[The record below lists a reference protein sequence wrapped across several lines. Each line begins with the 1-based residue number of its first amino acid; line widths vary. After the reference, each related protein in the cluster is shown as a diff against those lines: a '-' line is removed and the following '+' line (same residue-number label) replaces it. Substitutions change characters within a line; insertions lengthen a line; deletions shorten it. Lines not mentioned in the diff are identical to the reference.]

1 VPHGRLLFVRRPDRR
16 GRPELVAFTAAS
28 RPGQTSVTTTEFEAY
43 EDLRGLDLLAGTP
56 VEHPIF
62 LVCTHG
68 KHDPCCARF
77 GRPLYEALRDE
88 LAPDWVW
95 QVSHIGG
102 DRFAGNLVC
111 LPEGLYYGR
120 VDRETAGPV
129 LDEHLARRILIPSYR
144 GRSIYTFAVQAA
156 ERVVRE
162 RTGLVGIDDLTLRGV
177 VRRNASTRV
186 TFAAGAETHE
196 LVVDEERGD
205 LTRLTCS
212 SVSLERPPRLSS
224 DQPDPQQA
232 LAHEAPDEHEPA
244 LLIEP
249 PREVGGREGPVDP
262 EHVLELGGDPR
273 REAQLLS
280 FEGEPRLAVVDFEVG
295 DDGFPALE
303 LVPESRSLSA
313 RSWSNTSPR
322 IVLRPS
328 TNERR

>member
-1 VPHGRLLFVRRPDRR
+1 MTDSGATFCADLARESDEPLAATASRIDNWFLIEYRGLWARDALTGSGLSDQVKQHLLDQVRSVPHGRLLFVRRPDRR

-28 RPGQTSVTTTEFEAY
+28 RPDEIAVTRTEFEAY
-43 EDLRGLDLLAGTP
+43 EDLRGLDLLSGAA
-56 VEHPIF
+56 VEHPLF

-120 VDRETAGPV
+120 VDREMAGPV
-129 LDEHLARRILIPSYR
+129 LDEHLTRRILIPSYR
-144 GRSIYTFAVQAA
+144 GRSIYSFAVQAA
-156 ERVVRE
+156 ERVLRE

-186 TFAAGAETHE
+186 TFAAAGETHE
-196 LVVDEERGD
+196 LRVDEERGD

-212 SVSLERPPRLSS
+212 SESLERPPRFVVS
-224 DQPDPQQA
+224 
-232 LAHEAPDEHEPA
+232 PA
-244 LLIEP
+244 
-249 PREVGGREGPVDP
+249 
-262 EHVLELGGDPR
+262 
-273 REAQLLS
+273 
-280 FEGEPRLAVVDFEVG
+280 
-295 DDGFPALE
+295 
-303 LVPESRSLSA
+303 
-313 RSWSNTSPR
+313 
-322 IVLRPS
+322 
-328 TNERR
+328 

>member
-1 VPHGRLLFVRRPDRR
+1 MTGRPDGIRDHILGRAPFCADLSRENDEPLAATASRIDNWILVEYRGLWARDALTGSGLSDQVKQHLLDQVRSVPHGRLLFVRRPDRR
-16 GRPELVAFTAAS
+16 GRPDLLAFTAAS
-28 RPGQTSVTTTEFEAY
+28 RPGRTTVTRTEFETY
-43 EDLRGLDLLAGTP
+43 EDLRGLDLLAGTA
-56 VEHPIF
+56 VEHPLF

-162 RTGLVGIDDLTLRGV
+162 RTGLVGIDDLTLREV
-177 VRRNASTRV
+177 VRRKASTRV
-186 TFAAGAETHE
+186 TFAAGVETHK
-196 LVVDEERGD
+196 LRVDEERGD

-212 SVSLERPPRLSS
+212 SETLERPPRFVVS
-224 DQPDPQQA
+224 
-232 LAHEAPDEHEPA
+232 PA
-244 LLIEP
+244 
-249 PREVGGREGPVDP
+249 
-262 EHVLELGGDPR
+262 
-273 REAQLLS
+273 
-280 FEGEPRLAVVDFEVG
+280 
-295 DDGFPALE
+295 
-303 LVPESRSLSA
+303 
-313 RSWSNTSPR
+313 
-322 IVLRPS
+322 
-328 TNERR
+328 

>member
-1 VPHGRLLFVRRPDRR
+1 MTGRPDGIRDHILGRAPFCADLSRENDEPLAATASRIDNWFLVEYRGLWARDALTGSGLSDQVKQHLLDQVRSVPHGRLLFVRRPDRR
-16 GRPELVAFTAAS
+16 GRPELVALTAAS
-28 RPGQTSVTTTEFEAY
+28 RPGQTTVTRTEFETY
-43 EDLRGLDLLAGTP
+43 EDLRGLDLLAGTA
-56 VEHPIF
+56 VEHPLF

-162 RTGLVGIDDLTLRGV
+162 RTGLVGIDDLTLREV
-177 VRRNASTRV
+177 VRRKASTRV
-186 TFAAGAETHE
+186 TFAAGVETHK
-196 LVVDEERGD
+196 LRVDEERGD

-212 SVSLERPPRLSS
+212 SETLERPPRFVVS
-224 DQPDPQQA
+224 
-232 LAHEAPDEHEPA
+232 PA
-244 LLIEP
+244 
-249 PREVGGREGPVDP
+249 
-262 EHVLELGGDPR
+262 
-273 REAQLLS
+273 
-280 FEGEPRLAVVDFEVG
+280 
-295 DDGFPALE
+295 
-303 LVPESRSLSA
+303 
-313 RSWSNTSPR
+313 
-322 IVLRPS
+322 
-328 TNERR
+328 

>member
-1 VPHGRLLFVRRPDRR
+1 VRRPDRR

-28 RPGQTSVTTTEFEAY
+28 KPDEIAVTRTEFEAY
-43 EDLRGLDLLAGTP
+43 EDLRGLDLLAGTA
-56 VEHPIF
+56 VEHPLF

-156 ERVVRE
+156 ERVLRE
-162 RTGLVGIDDLTLRGV
+162 RTGLVGIDDLTLREV

-196 LVVDEERGD
+196 LRVDEERGD

-212 SVSLERPPRLSS
+212 SESLERPPRFVVS
-224 DQPDPQQA
+224 
-232 LAHEAPDEHEPA
+232 PA
-244 LLIEP
+244 
-249 PREVGGREGPVDP
+249 
-262 EHVLELGGDPR
+262 
-273 REAQLLS
+273 
-280 FEGEPRLAVVDFEVG
+280 
-295 DDGFPALE
+295 
-303 LVPESRSLSA
+303 
-313 RSWSNTSPR
+313 
-322 IVLRPS
+322 
-328 TNERR
+328 

>member
-1 VPHGRLLFVRRPDRR
+1 LTEPSAPFCADLSRENDEPLAATASRIDNWFLVEYRGLWAREALTGSGLSDQVKQHLLDQVRSVPHGRLLFVRRPDRR
-16 GRPELVAFTAAS
+16 GRPELAAFTAAS
-28 RPGQTSVTTTEFEAY
+28 RPGQTTVTRTEFEAY

-56 VEHPIF
+56 VEHPLF

-129 LDEHLARRILIPSYR
+129 LDEHLARRILIRSYR

-162 RTGLVGIDDLTLRGV
+162 RTGLVGIDDVTLRGV

-196 LVVDEERGD
+196 LLVDEERGD

-212 SVSLERPPRLSS
+212 SETLERPPRFVVS
-224 DQPDPQQA
+224 
-232 LAHEAPDEHEPA
+232 PA
-244 LLIEP
+244 
-249 PREVGGREGPVDP
+249 
-262 EHVLELGGDPR
+262 
-273 REAQLLS
+273 
-280 FEGEPRLAVVDFEVG
+280 
-295 DDGFPALE
+295 
-303 LVPESRSLSA
+303 
-313 RSWSNTSPR
+313 
-322 IVLRPS
+322 
-328 TNERR
+328 

>member
-1 VPHGRLLFVRRPDRR
+1 MTELHPTFCADLSRENDEPLAATASRIDNWFLIEYRGLWARDALTGSGLSDQVKQHLLDQVRSVPHGRLLFVRRPDRR

-28 RPGQTSVTTTEFEAY
+28 RPGQTSVTRTEFETY
-43 EDLRGLDLLAGTP
+43 EDLRGLDLRAGTA

-120 VDRETAGPV
+120 VDRETAGPL

-144 GRSIYTFAVQAA
+144 GRSSYTFAVQAA
-156 ERVVRE
+156 ERTVRE
-162 RTGLVGIDDLTLRGV
+162 RTGLVGIDDLTLQEV
-177 VRRNASTRV
+177 VRRNESTHV

-196 LVVDEERGD
+196 LRVDEERGD
-205 LTRLTCS
+205 LTRLTCNS
-212 SVSLERPPRLSS
+212 ESLERPPRY
-224 DQPDPQQA
+224 
-232 LAHEAPDEHEPA
+232 
-244 LLIEP
+244 
-249 PREVGGREGPVDP
+249 
-262 EHVLELGGDPR
+262 
-273 REAQLLS
+273 
-280 FEGEPRLAVVDFEVG
+280 VV
-295 DDGFPALE
+295 
-303 LVPESRSLSA
+303 
-313 RSWSNTSPR
+313 SPG
-322 IVLRPS
+322 
-328 TNERR
+328 

>member
-1 VPHGRLLFVRRPDRR
+1 LTEPRAPFCADLSRENDEPLAATASRIDNWFLVEYRGLWARDALTGSGLSDQVKQHLLDQVRSVPHGRLLFVRRPDRR

-28 RPGQTSVTTTEFEAY
+28 KPDEIAVTRTEFADY
-43 EDLRGLDLLAGTP
+43 EDLRGLDLLAGTA
-56 VEHPIF
+56 VEHPLF

-68 KHDPCCARF
+68 KHDPCCARL
-77 GRPLYEALRDE
+77 GRSLYEALRDE

-156 ERVVRE
+156 ERVLRE
-162 RTGLVGIDDLTLRGV
+162 RTGLVGIDDLTLREV

-196 LVVDEERGD
+196 LRVDEERGD
-205 LTRLTCS
+205 LTRLTCGS
-212 SVSLERPPRLSS
+212 ESLERPPRFVVS
-224 DQPDPQQA
+224 
-232 LAHEAPDEHEPA
+232 PA
-244 LLIEP
+244 
-249 PREVGGREGPVDP
+249 
-262 EHVLELGGDPR
+262 
-273 REAQLLS
+273 
-280 FEGEPRLAVVDFEVG
+280 
-295 DDGFPALE
+295 
-303 LVPESRSLSA
+303 
-313 RSWSNTSPR
+313 
-322 IVLRPS
+322 
-328 TNERR
+328 

>member
-1 VPHGRLLFVRRPDRR
+1 MREPPAPFCADLSRENDEPLAATASRIDNWFLVEYRGLWARDALTGSGLSDQVKQHLLDQVRSVPHGRLLFVRRPDRR
-16 GRPELVAFTAAS
+16 GRPELLAFTAAS
-28 RPGQTSVTTTEFEAY
+28 RPGQTTVTRNEFETY
-43 EDLRGLDLLAGTP
+43 EDLRGLDLLAGTA
-56 VEHPIF
+56 VEHPLF

-162 RTGLVGIDDLTLRGV
+162 RTGLVGIDDLTLREV
-177 VRRNASTRV
+177 VRRKASTRV
-186 TFAAGAETHE
+186 TFAAGVETHK
-196 LVVDEERGD
+196 LRVDEERGD

-212 SVSLERPPRLSS
+212 SETLERPPRFVVS
-224 DQPDPQQA
+224 
-232 LAHEAPDEHEPA
+232 PA
-244 LLIEP
+244 
-249 PREVGGREGPVDP
+249 
-262 EHVLELGGDPR
+262 
-273 REAQLLS
+273 
-280 FEGEPRLAVVDFEVG
+280 
-295 DDGFPALE
+295 
-303 LVPESRSLSA
+303 
-313 RSWSNTSPR
+313 
-322 IVLRPS
+322 
-328 TNERR
+328 

>member
-1 VPHGRLLFVRRPDRR
+1 LTEPRAPFCADLSRENDEPLAATASRIDNWFLVEYRGLWARDALTGSGLSDQVKQHLLDQVRSVPHGRLLFVRRPDRR

-28 RPGQTSVTTTEFEAY
+28 KPDEIAVTRTEFADY
-43 EDLRGLDLLAGTP
+43 EDLRGLDLLAGTAI
-56 VEHPIF
+56 EHPLF
-62 LVCTHG
+62 LICTHG
-68 KHDPCCARF
+68 KHDPCCARL
-77 GRPLYEALRDE
+77 GRSLYEALRDE

-156 ERVVRE
+156 ERVLRE
-162 RTGLVGIDDLTLRGV
+162 RTGLVGIDDLTLREV

-196 LVVDEERGD
+196 LRVDEERGD

-212 SVSLERPPRLSS
+212 SESLERPPRFVVS
-224 DQPDPQQA
+224 
-232 LAHEAPDEHEPA
+232 PA
-244 LLIEP
+244 
-249 PREVGGREGPVDP
+249 
-262 EHVLELGGDPR
+262 
-273 REAQLLS
+273 
-280 FEGEPRLAVVDFEVG
+280 
-295 DDGFPALE
+295 
-303 LVPESRSLSA
+303 
-313 RSWSNTSPR
+313 
-322 IVLRPS
+322 
-328 TNERR
+328 

>member
-1 VPHGRLLFVRRPDRR
+1 MTGRPDGIRDHILGRAPFCADLSRENDEPLAATASRIDNWFLVEYRGLWARDALTGSGLSDQVKQHLLDQVRSVPHGRLLFVRRPDRR
-16 GRPELVAFTAAS
+16 GRPELAAFTAAS
-28 RPGQTSVTTTEFEAY
+28 RPGQTTVTRTEFEAY
-43 EDLRGLDLLAGTP
+43 EDLRGLDLLAGTA
-56 VEHPIF
+56 VEHPLF

-162 RTGLVGIDDLTLRGV
+162 RTGLVGIDDLTLREV
-177 VRRNASTRV
+177 VRRKASTRV
-186 TFAAGAETHE
+186 TFAAGVETHK
-196 LVVDEERGD
+196 LRVDEERGD

-212 SVSLERPPRLSS
+212 SETLERPPRFVVS
-224 DQPDPQQA
+224 
-232 LAHEAPDEHEPA
+232 PA
-244 LLIEP
+244 
-249 PREVGGREGPVDP
+249 
-262 EHVLELGGDPR
+262 
-273 REAQLLS
+273 
-280 FEGEPRLAVVDFEVG
+280 
-295 DDGFPALE
+295 
-303 LVPESRSLSA
+303 
-313 RSWSNTSPR
+313 
-322 IVLRPS
+322 
-328 TNERR
+328 